1 MRIALLGFGLEARSA
16 YDFLRKKYPAAT
28 FDIYDQNQA
37 SKVKTPY
44 GAEVFLGVSDFSSIE
59 ADLLIR
65 TPAVNPKELPI
76 GANISSVTNLFFAKC
91 RAPIIGVTGSKGKGT
106 TASFIAE
113 ILRAANIQTH
123 LVGNIGIPALD
134 KIDEIDESLVVVY
147 ELSSFQLWDLVFAPK
162 VAVITN
168 IEPDHLDVHD
178 DFEDYV
184 SAKMNISRLQDS
196 SDYFIYNSDDGVIKD
211 SVKKLKA
218 ENSAN
223 YIPFPNKKFA
233 HIENDYF
240 YWGDNKLFSTK
251 IVKLQGAHNLMNA
264 LAAIDATY
272 NIFIERGIDLKN
284 MNKAWQKGLS
294 SFEGLPHRLKYVAEK
309 NGVSYYDDSIAT
321 TPGSA
326 IAAINSFDQPKILIL
341 GGSDKGADLTELVDM
356 IAQSDSSDIRSVVL
370 IGDES
375 KNLEKQLQKRQYNN
389 FINLGLNTD
398 MNNIVKVSA
407 ELAKPGDIVILSPA
421 HASFDMFKSY
431 ADRGEKF
438 IKAVK
443 EL

>member
-196 SDYFIYNSDDGVIKD
+196 SDYFIYN
-211 SVKKLKA
+211 
-218 ENSAN
+218 
-223 YIPFPNKKFA
+223 
-233 HIENDYF
+233 
-240 YWGDNKLFSTK
+240 
-251 IVKLQGAHNLMNA
+251 
-264 LAAIDATY
+264 
-272 NIFIERGIDLKN
+272 
-284 MNKAWQKGLS
+284 
-294 SFEGLPHRLKYVAEK
+294 
-309 NGVSYYDDSIAT
+309 
-321 TPGSA
+321 
-326 IAAINSFDQPKILIL
+326 
-341 GGSDKGADLTELVDM
+341 
-356 IAQSDSSDIRSVVL
+356 
-370 IGDES
+370 
-375 KNLEKQLQKRQYNN
+375 
-389 FINLGLNTD
+389 
-398 MNNIVKVSA
+398 
-407 ELAKPGDIVILSPA
+407 
-421 HASFDMFKSY
+421 
-431 ADRGEKF
+431 
-438 IKAVK
+438 
-443 EL
+443 

>member
-1 MRIALLGFGLEARSA
+1 
-16 YDFLRKKYPAAT
+16 
-28 FDIYDQNQA
+28 
-37 SKVKTPY
+37 
-44 GAEVFLGVSDFSSIE
+44 
-59 ADLLIR
+59 
-65 TPAVNPKELPI
+65 
-76 GANISSVTNLFFAKC
+76 
-91 RAPIIGVTGSKGKGT
+91 
-106 TASFIAE
+106 
-113 ILRAANIQTH
+113 
-123 LVGNIGIPALD
+123 
-134 KIDEIDESLVVVY
+134 
-147 ELSSFQLWDLVFAPK
+147 
-162 VAVITN
+162 
-168 IEPDHLDVHD
+168 
-178 DFEDYV
+178 
-184 SAKMNISRLQDS
+184 
-196 SDYFIYNSDDGVIKD
+196 
-211 SVKKLKA
+211 
-218 ENSAN
+218 
-223 YIPFPNKKFA
+223 
-233 HIENDYF
+233 
-240 YWGDNKLFSTK
+240 
-251 IVKLQGAHNLMNA
+251 MNA

-421 HASFDMFKSY
+421 HASFDTFKSY

>member
-251 IVKLQGAHNLMNA
+251 IVKLPGAHNLMNA

-294 SFEGLPHRLKYVAEK
+294 SFEGIYKRNL
-309 NGVSYYDDSIAT
+309 
-321 TPGSA
+321 
-326 IAAINSFDQPKILIL
+326 
-341 GGSDKGADLTELVDM
+341 
-356 IAQSDSSDIRSVVL
+356 SSEI
-370 IGDES
+370 
-375 KNLEKQLQKRQYNN
+375 
-389 FINLGLNTD
+389 
-398 MNNIVKVSA
+398 
-407 ELAKPGDIVILSPA
+407 
-421 HASFDMFKSY
+421 
-431 ADRGEKF
+431 
-438 IKAVK
+438 
-443 EL
+443 

>member
-196 SDYFIYNSDDGVIKD
+196 SDYFIYNSDEGVIKD

-251 IVKLQGAHNLMNA
+251 IVKLPGAHNLMNA